1 MQWERGH
8 RFGLVANERRK
19 SRMKCDRCGKVFTP
33 GNRPDGVPNGV
44 GFMLRNGKQITVCAD
59 CVEAVGKGDKA
70 AKKWLDRIARE
81 K

>member
-1 MQWERGH
+1 
-8 RFGLVANERRK
+8 
-19 SRMKCDRCGKVFTP
+19 MKCDRCGKVFTP

-44 GFMLRNGKQITVCAD
+44 GVMLRNGKQITVCAD

-70 AKKWLDRIARE
+70 AKKWLDKIAKE